1 MYHVGG
7 NTYEL
12 LAENKDGWN
21 LEAFRE
27 RYSDVLERY
36 DYVVGDWG
44 YNQLRL
50 RGFFKESNAKGSKD
64 FSISTVQDYLNEYCN
79 FGCAYFIIEKLN
91 VKNARQ
97 ANGEL
102 LAEHPLQN
110 GGNGSDELQEPQEGI
125 VPREWNS
132 RGTKE
137 PRENQDPERLKDNPE
152 REGRDAPR
160 EHIRDE
166 RHHQRAAQREPKETH
181 REHVREPREHK
192 EPRDR
197 HQQHHERQERSHKGQ
212 QHHSGRE
219 HQSAKPKF
227 QQGKEQHSSG
237 KQHANGPK
245 QQMSRGQSGPG
256 QPGGKHQQRG
266 QQPQPNSTTGRP

>member
-1 MYHVGG
+1 MFHVGG

-50 RGFFKESNAKGSKD
+50 RGFFKEANAKGSKD
-64 FSISTVQDYLNEYCN
+64 FSFSTVQDYLNEYCN
-79 FGCAYFIIEKLN
+79 FGCAYFIIEKMN

-102 LAEHPLQN
+102 LPEHPLQN
-110 GGNGSDELQEPQEGI
+110 GGGGSEELQESSEGI
-125 VPREWNS
+125 VPKEWNS
-132 RGTKE
+132 RGQKE
-137 PRENQDPERLKDNPE
+137 SRENQDAGRPKDPE
-152 REGRDAPR
+152 REGRETPPR

-166 RHHQRAAQREPKETH
+166 RHHQRAALK
-181 REHVREPREHK
+181 EPREQNRESR

-197 HQQHHERQERSHKGQ
+197 HQQPHDRHERQERQDRPQKGQ
-212 QHHSGRE
+212 HGHHSGKE
-219 HQSAKPKF
+219 HQSPKQRF

-237 KQHANGPK
+237 KQQHANGQK
-245 QQMSRGQSGPG
+245 QHPPRGQVSSG
-256 QPGGKHQQRG
+256 QPGKHQQRG